1 MVKFK
6 FRISSLSKKKKKE
19 NWKMAKFF
27 RETKENII
35 WKYPWIFWVEDLLKN
50 VNLNLNL
57 NFQR

>member
-50 VNLNLNL
+50 
-57 NFQR
+57 